1 MPNRFACVS
10 TTSFPT
16 SSRMTST
23 QVNYLNIGL
32 MVGSTVAA
40 FVVPFEVFLF
50 AYAVLGPLH
59 YLTEISWLH
68 DRQYFTKNKYDYLF
82 LGLLCVLL
90 FILSFVIKQQPN
102 IEIGIIYIAFLSSL
116 VMVLMKDI
124 KLKLFSVGLIFVS
137 IAFLKDIQPYQIF
150 FSIFLPTIVHVFIFT
165 GAFILLGALKGRSL
179 SGIASL
185 VVFVFCAASFF
196 LHLPDASGYV
206 VDSYVRESYATFQIL
221 NVAMIRFFGLS
232 PVTSLEDVYSSH
244 AGLVVMRLIAF
255 AYMYHYLNWFSKTSI
270 IKWNKISRKRTLGI
284 GVLWLISLAIYGYD
298 YRAGI
303 MALFFLSFLHVF
315 LEFPLDHQTFI
326 GIGKELM
333 VMARR

>member
-1 MPNRFACVS
+1 
-10 TTSFPT
+10 
-16 SSRMTST
+16 MTST

-32 MVGSTVAA
+32 MVGSTIAA
-40 FVVPFEVFLF
+40 FIVPFELFLF

-59 YLTEISWLH
+59 YLTQISWLH
-68 DRQYFTKNKYDYLF
+68 DRQYFTKQKYDYLF
-82 LGLLCVLL
+82 LGILCVLL
-90 FILSFVIKQQPN
+90 IVVSLVVGQKPEMEN
-102 IEIGIIYIAFLSSL
+102 GIVYIAFLSSL

-124 KLKLFSVGLIFVS
+124 KLKLFAIGLIIFSVTL
-137 IAFLKDIQPYQIF
+137 LKDFEPYQIF
-150 FSIFLPTIVHVFIFT
+150 FAIFLPTIVHVFIFT
-165 GAFILLGALKGRSL
+165 GAFILMGALKGRSV

-185 VVFVFCAASFF
+185 VVFVLCAASFF
-196 LHLPDASGYV
+196 FYIPDASGYT

-221 NVAMIRFFGLS
+221 NVAMIRFLGLS
-232 PVTSLEDVYSSH
+232 PVTSLGDVYASQ

-270 IKWNKISRKRTLGI
+270 IKWNKISRKRMLGI

-298 YRAGI
+298 YRIGI

-326 GIGKELM
+326 GIGKEVM
-333 VMARR
+333 VMVRR